1 MILIIYGSR
10 TWTEH
15 NLIYDVIERV
25 QPRIVVHGDHWAG
38 ADQYAYQYCDKH
50 GILQARIPAPW
61 ENKDLG
67 KGAGPFRNGIVLLTG
82 FLYADWYQEPLFTCG
97 FRKDGKSNGT
107 DDMNEKCE
115 KAKVMQKIS
124 WNFCGN
130 GADWDIVLASG
141 EFDRIVK
148 RHKIEGF
155 APVR

>member
-1 MILIIYGSR
+1 MILVIYGSR

-15 NLIYDVIERV
+15 KLIYEVIERV

-61 ENKDLG
+61 EDKELG
-67 KGAGPFRNGIVLLTG
+67 RGAGPFRNGIVLLTG
-82 FLYADWYQEPLFTCG
+82 FLYADWYQESLFTCG
-97 FRKDGKSNGT
+97 FRKDGKSAGT

-130 GADWDIVLASG
+130 GADWAGLLESG
-141 EFDRIVK
+141 EFDALIK
-148 RHKIEGF
+148 RHKVEGF

>member
-1 MILIIYGSR
+1 MILIVYGSR

-15 NLIYDVIERV
+15 KLIYEVIERV
-25 QPRIVVHGDHWAG
+25 DPRLVVHGDHWAG

-61 ENKDLG
+61 EDKSLG

-82 FLYADWYQEPLFTCG
+82 FLYADWYQEPLFSCG
-97 FRKDGKSNGT
+97 FRKDGKSAGT
-107 DDMNEKCE
+107 DDMNKKCE
-115 KAKVMQKIS
+115 RAKVMQKIS
-124 WNFCGN
+124 ANICWGAEAWADAIEN
-130 GADWDIVLASG
+130 GWLDALV
-141 EFDRIVK
+141 E